1 MHVASPFPLKAPKK
15 VDELLKPAVEGTE
28 KVLNASIK
36 NGVKKVVVTS
46 SIAAI
51 MDVDS
56 GKVQNEDDW
65 AVPEKCEPYE
75 KSKRLAE
82 RALWKVK
89 AFHAFKTN
97 ILL

>member
-1 MHVASPFPLKAPKK
+1 MKAPKK

-28 KVLNASIK
+28 KVLNACIK

-46 SIAAI
+46 SVAAI
-51 MDVDS
+51 MDIDS
-56 GKVQNEDDW
+56 GKVHNEDDW
-65 AVPEKCEPYE
+65 AVLENCQPYV
-75 KSKRLAE
+75 KSKALAE

-89 AFHAFKTN
+89 AFHYSHFDPN